1 MYATL
6 PGIINGSFY
15 YNSVSST
22 CVGDGAGETEEI
34 SVDFDHWLGF
44 WKGTSYI
51 YKSFC
56 EKVEKGGITCKVAQ
70 TIHRVRPFELEKL
83 KRGKHK
89 KFMGQNKN
97 AEMQDGKVGLQLE

>member
-22 CVGDGAGETEEI
+22 WLGDGARETEEI

-44 WKGTSYI
+44 WKGTS
-51 YKSFC
+51 
-56 EKVEKGGITCKVAQ
+56 
-70 TIHRVRPFELEKL
+70 
-83 KRGKHK
+83 
-89 KFMGQNKN
+89 
-97 AEMQDGKVGLQLE
+97 